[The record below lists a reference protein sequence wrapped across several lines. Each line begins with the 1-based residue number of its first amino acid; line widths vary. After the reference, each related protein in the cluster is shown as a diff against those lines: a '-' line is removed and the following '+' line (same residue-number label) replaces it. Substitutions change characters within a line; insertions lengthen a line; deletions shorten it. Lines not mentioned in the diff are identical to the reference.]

1 MLELLDLT
9 VAYGPVV
16 ALEGVSLAVADGSIT
31 AVLGANG
38 AGKTTL
44 LRTISGLVR
53 PRRGSI
59 RLDGRE
65 LTRLVP
71 EEIARLG
78 IAHVP
83 QGQGVLNELSVDENL
98 RLGGLFLRDRDGQ
111 RQALA
116 QAYELF
122 PALASR
128 RRLAASTLSGGERQM
143 LAVARGLVACPRIL
157 LLDEPSLGLAR
168 RALSQIMARLRA
180 LVDERKLTVL
190 LIEQNARS
198 ALSVADEA
206 IVLSLGKVVAKD
218 QAKKLATEEGLR
230 HAYLGF

>member
-1 MLELLDLT
+1 MLELLDVT

-71 EEIARLG
+71 EDIARLG

-98 RLGGLFLRDRDGQ
+98 RLGGLFLGDRDGQ

-116 QAYELF
+116 QTYELF
-122 PALASR
+122 PALAGR
-128 RRLAASTLSGGERQM
+128 RRLAATTLSGGERQM
-143 LAVARGLVACPRIL
+143 LAVARGLVARPRIL

-180 LVDERKLTVL
+180 LVNERKLTVL

>member
-16 ALEGVSLAVADGSIT
+16 ALDGVSLAVADGSMT

-44 LRTISGLVR
+44 LRTISGLAR

-65 LTRLVP
+65 LTRLAP
-71 EEIARLG
+71 EDIARLG

-83 QGQGVLNELSVDENL
+83 QGQGILDELSVEENL
-98 RLGGLFLRDRDGQ
+98 RLGGLLLRDREGQ

-116 QAYELF
+116 EAYRLF
-122 PALASR
+122 PALADR

-143 LAVARGLVACPRIL
+143 LAVARGLVARPRIL

-180 LVDERKLTVL
+180 LVNERKLTVL

-198 ALSVADEA
+198 ALSVADDA
-206 IVLSLGKVVAKD
+206 IVLSLGKVVARD
-218 QAKKLATEEGLR
+218 RAKKLAAEEGLR